1 MSGDMINP
9 IFGPNDL
16 VDLHRVILPSKRDDG
31 QARILAT

>member
-16 VDLHRVILPSKRDDG
+16 LDLHRG
-31 QARILAT
+31 ILANRGDDDQAGMCAT